1 MKLAN
6 LSVSSKLAVLLGSA
20 GFLIVAVAV
29 SMLMMLTN
37 QHKKTM
43 VITEIDMPAIKGM
56 MDTQVAVLELR
67 RYEKDILLNLQNQ
80 EKINEYEKKWS
91 EQITLLKQLANAT
104 TALAI
109 PDAQKQQVGNVLTA
123 LATYESGMKTMITDI
138 KAGKFSDLNSAMT
151 EVDKFKNAIRSAGTQ
166 ASEAAQ
172 QLTTLA
178 RQDVSAANKTLMT
191 TKVVMAAFV
200 AISLVILC
208 LAGWWISR
216 QLTLPLK
223 DAARIA
229 QAVANGDLTQSL
241 SIKSNDE
248 IGQLGQAFN
257 HMIDSLK
264 KLVAEV
270 RNGMDHVASASQ
282 QIVLGNLD
290 LSSRTEQ
297 QASSLEQTAASM
309 EQFTTSVQSNAD
321 AAREASNFVQ
331 NASMVAQRGG
341 EVVGQVV
348 STMGEIE
355 ASSKKINDIIGVIDG
370 IAFQTNILALNA
382 AVEAARAG
390 EQGRGFAV
398 VASEVRNLAQRS
410 ASAAKEI
417 KGLIQESVSKV
428 GEGSRL
434 VGDAGETMADIVRS
448 VQSVT
453 EIMNRISS
461 ASAEQS
467 SGISQVNQAVG
478 QLDQMT
484 QQNAALVE
492 QASAAAG
499 SLKEQAGKLVSAVA
513 FFKLSNIIESSVLP
527 VTVPKA
533 EIARPVTISERKV
546 ENKATVM
553 QKTGNSSAPKSTLTP
568 KTTEKNKKQNIAS
581 TIKSPEDKPVAA
593 EETATASKN
602 ESQTL
607 ARRET
612 DIPKAPAQ
620 VSIKKDSKGSKA
632 AAEDDWE
639 EF

>member
-513 FFKLSNIIESSVLP
+513 FFKLSNIIESTVLP

-593 EETATASKN
+593 EETATANKN

>member
-151 EVDKFKNAIRSAGTQ
+151 EVDKFKNSIRNAGTQ

-178 RQDVSAANKTLMT
+178 RQDVSAANKTLLT
-191 TKVVMAAFV
+191 TKVVMTAFV

-453 EIMNRISS
+453 DIMNRISS

-467 SGISQVNQAVG
+467 SGISQVNQAIA
-478 QLDQMT
+478 QMDQMT
-484 QQNAALVE
+484 QKNAALVE
-492 QASAAAG
+492 QSAAAADG
-499 SLKEQAGKLVSAVA
+499 MHE
-513 FFKLSNIIESSVLP
+513 E
-527 VTVPKA
+527 
-533 EIARPVTISERKV
+533 ARHLRQMV
-546 ENKATVM
+546 
-553 QKTGNSSAPKSTLTP
+553 
-568 KTTEKNKKQNIAS
+568 
-581 TIKSPEDKPVAA
+581 DKFRL
-593 EETATASKN
+593 N
-602 ESQTL
+602 
-607 ARRET
+607 
-612 DIPKAPAQ
+612 
-620 VSIKKDSKGSKA
+620 
-632 AAEDDWE
+632 
-639 EF
+639 